1 MKRYS
6 WSDSHRRS
14 GPEAVVPQAWTGQ
27 PRPAPGRHRPGYQ
40 RPAPF
45 AIIDDRRQDDEP
57 ASYSGDQ
64 PRHRGARANNNDAL
78 HAQALGILTAVAE
91 ARDDDAERHQQA
103 EFKRIRDEVLDIARE
118 VAALRRRESGHPAAA
133 DLERNTGFE
142 RLETTQEIWARD
154 HSPGVPRSS
163 FASGMRPD
171 HRNPF
176 NVRDFTVRDIRND
189 PAQAP
194 AVSASEVGNRPREQ
208 RQRVFGQRRHQPAD
222 WTPRKPQ
229 VDTADTATAAPA
241 FAARAPLVGAV
252 GKPSRQAPLTPGT
265 PAAQA
270 SERHWSLAT
279 AAVLAVLTVAG
290 AGLITINLWDSSPW
304 LAHSQQ
310 KLADMFHRTPV
321 TDVQAAQ
328 PASSARQ
335 LPPAYSFAIPDTY
348 GVYAVS
354 DDHLTPLEP
363 LPVRVPDARV
373 SISSEITKP
382 APAPITNGR
391 VFFVV
396 YHRDLANSVPES
408 ASVRVVAKVMQATAF
423 TGGKPKSI
431 AVEDT
436 WAVRG
441 GSFDLRIAPV
451 AANQEM
457 IIIRPAD
464 PTFSLSPGRYVLMF
478 KNQAYDFSV
487 AGTVSDTSHCLERAD
502 LQDGSVFSECRELP
516 ALPITF

>member
-1 MKRYS
+1 M
-6 WSDSHRRS
+6 
-14 GPEAVVPQAWTGQ
+14 T
-27 PRPAPGRHRPGYQ
+27 
-40 RPAPF
+40 
-45 AIIDDRRQDDEP
+45 
-57 ASYSGDQ
+57 
-64 PRHRGARANNNDAL
+64 
-78 HAQALGILTAVAE
+78 
-91 ARDDDAERHQQA
+91 
-103 EFKRIRDEVLDIARE
+103 
-118 VAALRRRESGHPAAA
+118 
-133 DLERNTGFE
+133 
-142 RLETTQEIWARD
+142 
-154 HSPGVPRSS
+154 
-163 FASGMRPD
+163 
-171 HRNPF
+171 
-176 NVRDFTVRDIRND
+176 
-189 PAQAP
+189 
-194 AVSASEVGNRPREQ
+194 
-208 RQRVFGQRRHQPAD
+208 
-222 WTPRKPQ
+222 
-229 VDTADTATAAPA
+229 DTATAAPA
-241 FAARAPLVGAV
+241 LAPRAPLVSDAS
-252 GKPSRQAPLTPGT
+252 KPSRQALLTSST

-270 SERHWSLAT
+270 SERNWSLAT

-290 AGLITINLWDSSPW
+290 AGLITINLWDGSPW

-335 LPPAYSFAIPDTY
+335 LSPTYSFAIPDTY

-354 DDHLTPLEP
+354 DDQLTPLEP

-408 ASVRVVAKVMQATAF
+408 ASVRVFAKVTQARTLA
-423 TGGKPKSI
+423 GGKPKSI

-457 IIIRPAD
+457 IIIRSAD
-464 PTFSLSPGRYVLMF
+464 PNFSLSPGRYVLMF

-487 AGTVSDTSHCLERAD
+487 AGTVSSTSHCLERVD
-502 LQDGSVFSECRELP
+502 LEDKSAFSECRELP

>member
-6 WSDSHRRS
+6 WSDSRRRS
-14 GPEAVVPQAWTGQ
+14 GPEAVVPQVWTGQ

-45 AIIDDRRQDDEP
+45 AFIDERLQDGEP
-57 ASYSGDQ
+57 ASHSGDR
-64 PRHRGARANNNDAL
+64 PRHRGARPDNNDAL
-78 HAQALGILTAVAE
+78 HAQALGILTTVAE
-91 ARDDDAERHQQA
+91 ARDGDAESHQQA

-118 VAALRRRESGHPAAA
+118 VAALRRRESGRPAAA
-133 DLERNTGFE
+133 DFERNTGFE
-142 RLETTQEIWARD
+142 RLTTTQEIRARNTPP
-154 HSPGVPRSS
+154 SVPRSS
-163 FASGMRPD
+163 SVASGMSSN
-171 HRNPF
+171 HRDPF
-176 NVRDFTVRDIRND
+176 SVRDFTVHDIRND

-194 AVSASEVGNRPREQ
+194 AVSASEVRNRPPEQ
-208 RQRVFGQRRHQPAD
+208 QRVFGQRRHQPAD
-222 WTPRKPQ
+222 LAPRKPQ
-229 VDTADTATAAPA
+229 VGTVDTAVAAPA
-241 FAARAPLVGAV
+241 LAARAPMVGGASM
-252 GKPSRQAPLTPGT
+252 PSRHAPLTPST
-265 PAAQA
+265 PAAPT
-270 SERHWSLAT
+270 SERNWNLAT
-279 AAVLAVLTVAG
+279 AALLAVLTVAG
-290 AGLITINLWDSSPW
+290 AGLITMNLWDGSPW
-304 LAHSQQ
+304 LTHSQQ

-321 TDVQAAQ
+321 ADLQAAQ
-328 PASSARQ
+328 PASSARH
-335 LPPAYSFAIPDTY
+335 LPPTYSFAIPDTY

-354 DDHLTPLEP
+354 DEHLTPLEP

-373 SISSEITKP
+373 SVSSAITKP

-423 TGGKPKSI
+423 AGGKPKSI

-502 LQDGSVFSECRELP
+502 LQDKSVFSECRELP